1 VGAVVATGGRMVVQA
16 QSDDGVRLSFWHNGV
31 RTELTT
37 PTGWSVNRVIELTDR
52 GLLIAN
58 LSDAVGTIRPA
69 AWNLAGR

>member
-1 VGAVVATGGRMVVQA
+1 
-16 QSDDGVRLSFWHNGV
+16 
-31 RTELTT
+31 
-37 PTGWSVNRVIELTDR
+37 VIELTDR